1 MINIFRNL
9 DNAGRQKNRPLGDRQ
24 SGSSHAGVSEYI
36 LRHLSAVCPGE
47 PEDWEDMVIYI
58 EMLYF
63 RVIEDASIKPEAR
76 SLSDMLDKLE
86 DDLAYSKEIF
96 GKRAGFVL
104 DFLEADLL
112 RGSIKNGGEDDACL
126 VIGKIVSIRMRY
138 FGHKKDKCRIN
149 EKMYPTEIKY
159 YLDTYIIGQNDA
171 KVAIANAV
179 YGHGKRVRHP
189 DVRFAPDVVLLIG
202 PSGCG
207 KSEIMRRIKELTGYP
222 MVFTDVSNLGA
233 SQYRG
238 RHKEDILYE
247 LYEAAGKDKK
257 LAEKGIVFMDEF
269 DKLLLP
275 AVSEKGINVHDDVQ
289 SQLLT
294 MLEGSD
300 VELKNDGQSLVLNT
314 SKMLFVLAGAFQGI
328 DEFIKADK
336 MKKEK
341 VPGNMGFLSPLSKDM
356 DLELVR
362 DNINH
367 EVLMNYGM
375 KRELAGRICSIAVL
389 EKLKLEDM
397 IRILKEPKDNLIE
410 RYAREIKLSSGAELC
425 FDDSAITA
433 IAETAMKMPVGAR
446 ALQSIVGDIMMPV
459 LYRAPGIDDLKK
471 IIINRDVV
479 EGKAAAEY
487 ITSEGESLEGMI
499 LEGYGEANAGSL

>member
-9 DNAGRQKNRPLGDRQ
+9 DNSGRQKSRHPGEKLPGNT
-24 SGSSHAGVSEYI
+24 HAGVSEYI
-36 LRHLSAVCPGE
+36 SRHLSAVYPGE
-47 PEDWEDMVIYI
+47 PEDWEDMAIYI

-76 SLSDMLDKLE
+76 SLADMLDKLD

-96 GKRAGFVL
+96 GKRARFVL

-112 RGSIKNGGEDDACL
+112 RGSMKNGGEDDACL
-126 VIGKIVSIRMRY
+126 IIGKIITIRMRY
-138 FGHKKDKCRIN
+138 FGQKSDKSRIN
-149 EKMYPTEIKY
+149 GKIYPAQIKA
-159 YLDTYIIGQNDA
+159 YLDTYIIGQTDA
-171 KVAIANAV
+171 KIAVSNAV

-189 DVRFAPDVVLLIG
+189 NTRFAPDVVLLIG

-207 KSEIMRRIKELTGYP
+207 KSEIMRRIRELTGYP

-362 DNINH
+362 NNINH

-410 RYAREIKLSSGAELC
+410 RYAREIRLSSGAELC
-425 FDDSAITA
+425 FDETAITA
-433 IAETAMKMPVGAR
+433 IAETAIKMPVGAR

-459 LYRAPGIDDLKK
+459 LYRAPGIDNLKK
-471 IIINRDVV
+471 IIISRDVV
-479 EGKAAAEY
+479 EGKAVPDY
-487 ITSEGESLEGMI
+487 ITSEDESLDGMI
-499 LEGYGEANAGSL
+499 LEGYGETNAGSL

>member
-1 MINIFRNL
+1 MFDGESSESVAVACKFAVDVNTKALACMVAGAVLIPDYGEVVTMI
-9 DNAGRQKNRPLGDRQ
+9 
-24 SGSSHAGVSEYI
+24 
-36 LRHLSAVCPGE
+36 
-47 PEDWEDMVIYI
+47 
-58 EMLYF
+58 
-63 RVIEDASIKPEAR
+63 
-76 SLSDMLDKLE
+76 
-86 DDLAYSKEIF
+86 
-96 GKRAGFVL
+96 
-104 DFLEADLL
+104 
-112 RGSIKNGGEDDACL
+112 
-126 VIGKIVSIRMRY
+126 
-138 FGHKKDKCRIN
+138 
-149 EKMYPTEIKY
+149 
-159 YLDTYIIGQNDA
+159 
-171 KVAIANAV
+171 
-179 YGHGKRVRHP
+179 
-189 DVRFAPDVVLLIG
+189 
-202 PSGCG
+202 
-207 KSEIMRRIKELTGYP
+207 
-222 MVFTDVSNLGA
+222 A

-257 LAEKGIVFMDEF
+257 LAEKGIIFMDEF

-314 SKMLFVLAGAFQGI
+314 SRILFVLAGAFQGI

-336 MKKEK
+336 MKREK

-389 EKLKLEDM
+389 ETLKLEDM
-397 IRILKEPKDNLIE
+397 IRILREPKDNLLE
-410 RYAREIKLSSGAELC
+410 RYGREIRLSSGAELI
-425 FDDSAITA
+425 FDDSAVTA

-459 LYRAPGIDDLKK
+459 LYRAPGIDNLKK

-479 EGKAAAEY
+479 EGKAVPEY
-487 ITSEGESLEGMI
+487 ITSEGESLDGM
-499 LEGYGEANAGSL
+499 LEGYGETNAGSL